1 MERKMWEMIERMV
14 SDRLWIYTGIAGS
27 IFGALFLAY
36 MRDTRIGLWVY
47 SKWDNLL
54 DYIRDKFGWTWFDQ
68 PEDAW
73 KKVSPKIA
81 KKIEELEKRLK
92 IVESRWI
99 DDGR

>member
-73 KKVSPKIA
+73 RKISPRIE
-81 KKIEELEKRLK
+81 KKIDELEDRIKKLEK
-92 IVESRWI
+92 
-99 DDGR
+99 

>member
-14 SDRLWIYTGIAGS
+14 SDRLWIYTAIAGS
-27 IFGALFLAY
+27 IFGALFIAY
-36 MRDTRIGLWVY
+36 MKKTKIGLWVY

-73 KKVSPKIA
+73 RKISPRIA
-81 KKIEELEKRLK
+81 KKIDELENRIKKLEK
-92 IVESRWI
+92 
-99 DDGR
+99 

>member
-36 MRDTRIGLWVY
+36 MKDTRIGLWVY

-73 KKVSPKIA
+73 RKISPRIA
-81 KKIEELEKRLK
+81 KKIDELEDRIKKLEK
-92 IVESRWI
+92 
-99 DDGR
+99 

>member
-1 MERKMWEMIERMV
+1 MWEMIERMV
-14 SDRLWIYTGIAGS
+14 SDRLWIYTAIAGS
-27 IFGALFLAY
+27 IFGALFIAY

-73 KKVSPKIA
+73 RKISPRIA
-81 KKIEELEKRLK
+81 KKIDELEDRIKKLEK
-92 IVESRWI
+92 
-99 DDGR
+99 

>member
-68 PEDAW
+68 PEDDW
-73 KKVSPKIA
+73 RKISPRIA
-81 KKIEELEKRLK
+81 KKIDELENRIKKLEK
-92 IVESRWI
+92 
-99 DDGR
+99 

>member
-68 PEDAW
+68 PEDALR
-73 KKVSPKIA
+73 KISPRIA
-81 KKIEELEKRLK
+81 KKIDELENRIKKLEK
-92 IVESRWI
+92 
-99 DDGR
+99 

>member
-73 KKVSPKIA
+73 RKISTRIA
-81 KKIEELEKRLK
+81 KKIDELENRIKKLEK
-92 IVESRWI
+92 
-99 DDGR
+99 

>member
-73 KKVSPKIA
+73 RKISPIIA
-81 KKIEELEKRLK
+81 KKIDELENRIKKLEK
-92 IVESRWI
+92 
-99 DDGR
+99 

>member
-14 SDRLWIYTGIAGS
+14 SDRLWIYTAIAGS

-36 MRDTRIGLWVY
+36 MKDTRIGLWVY

-73 KKVSPKIA
+73 RKISPRIA
-81 KKIEELEKRLK
+81 KKIDELEDRIKKLEK
-92 IVESRWI
+92 
-99 DDGR
+99 

>member
-36 MRDTRIGLWVY
+36 MKDTRIGLWVY

-73 KKVSPKIA
+73 RKISPRIA
-81 KKIEELEKRLK
+81 KKIDELENRIKKLEK
-92 IVESRWI
+92 
-99 DDGR
+99 

>member
-54 DYIRDKFGWTWFDQ
+54 DYIRDKFGWTLFDQ

-73 KKVSPKIA
+73 RKISPRIA
-81 KKIEELEKRLK
+81 KKIDELENRIKKLEK
-92 IVESRWI
+92 
-99 DDGR
+99 

>member
-1 MERKMWEMIERMV
+1 MWEMIERMV

-47 SKWDNLL
+47 SKWYNLL

-73 KKVSPKIA
+73 RKISPRIA
-81 KKIEELEKRLK
+81 KKIDELENRIKKLEK
-92 IVESRWI
+92 
-99 DDGR
+99 

>member
-1 MERKMWEMIERMV
+1 MIERMV

-73 KKVSPKIA
+73 RKISPRIA
-81 KKIEELEKRLK
+81 KKIDELEDRIKKLEK
-92 IVESRWI
+92 
-99 DDGR
+99 

>member
-47 SKWDNLL
+47 SKWDNIL
-54 DYIRDKFGWTWFDQ
+54 DYIRDKFGGTWFDQ

-73 KKVSPKIA
+73 RKISPRIA
-81 KKIEELEKRLK
+81 KKIDELENRIKKLEK
-92 IVESRWI
+92 
-99 DDGR
+99 

>member
-1 MERKMWEMIERMV
+1 MWEIIERMV

-73 KKVSPKIA
+73 RKISPRIA
-81 KKIEELEKRLK
+81 KKIDELENRIKKLEK
-92 IVESRWI
+92 
-99 DDGR
+99 